1 MMQNWTETITTK
13 MKMTK
18 KVHKII
24 NKDNINAYVYVEKL
38 S

>member
-1 MMQNWTETITTK
+1 MMQNWTKNITTK

-18 KVHKII
+18 KLKKYMKYTI
-24 NKDNINAYVYVEKL
+24 NGYVYVEKI